1 MRAIKRVG
9 MDEKVLIRMKKMLA
23 AHEAEV
29 KEIEAEQRH
38 ARKLEEAEA
47 AKIAASIDATEKT
60 DLETPGKLNF
70 SDEKLINPYYNS
82 LTIPLEIKTEDSM
95 EVEADPD
102 KKKHKISLRKMKNEE
117 GKFPA
122 WMTTKKIRKHK
133 NLMKNK
139 AKRNNKAVRD
149 GKKWKLA
156 SSL

>member
-60 DLETPGKLNF
+60 DLETP
-70 SDEKLINPYYNS
+70 
-82 LTIPLEIKTEDSM
+82 EIKTVDSM

>member
-60 DLETPGKLNF
+60 DLETP
-70 SDEKLINPYYNS
+70 
-82 LTIPLEIKTEDSM
+82 EIKTEDSM

>member
-1 MRAIKRVG
+1 VKKKNQMAKSLRSKWKRKMRAIKRVG

-38 ARKLEEAEA
+38 AKKLEEAEA

-60 DLETPGKLNF
+60 DLETP
-70 SDEKLINPYYNS
+70 
-82 LTIPLEIKTEDSM
+82 EIKTEDSM

>member
-1 MRAIKRVG
+1 MAKSLRSKWKRKMRAIKRVG

-38 ARKLEEAEA
+38 AKKLEEAEA

-60 DLETPGKLNF
+60 DLETP
-70 SDEKLINPYYNS
+70 
-82 LTIPLEIKTEDSM
+82 EIKTEDSM

>member
-60 DLETPGKLNF
+60 DLETP
-70 SDEKLINPYYNS
+70 E
-82 LTIPLEIKTEDSM
+82 TKTEDSM